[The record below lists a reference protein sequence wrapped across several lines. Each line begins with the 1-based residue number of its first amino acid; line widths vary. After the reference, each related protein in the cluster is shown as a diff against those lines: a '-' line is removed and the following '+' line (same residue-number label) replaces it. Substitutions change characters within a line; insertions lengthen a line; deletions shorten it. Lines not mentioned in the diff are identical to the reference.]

1 VCVCALVLC
10 AGGCCAMPA
19 KKSRKKTRAKQAPAL
34 SAKLWAAW
42 LKYVMEKA
50 GPRMYFVVF
59 LTGAFC
65 LRMGEA
71 LALKRQDLQLDG
83 EEPFVNV
90 SGATAGA
97 QKSPGK
103 VYISAKNLKTIKAAI
118 AKGITCKREVN
129 SRHGVKMR
137 KESYAIP
144 PSGFLFRSRA
154 NASQKHLSYQ
164 AAYHS
169 ISALAPKFLAK
180 LQAEGWGNSPEL
192 ALIRP
197 HSGRATSITML
208 MTAGLSLGVT
218 MKWARHAAGSVKV
231 HLRYGQLTHS
241 DVKRAV
247 EQVDKQG
254 AEWPEVSEAKTQIL
268 QKRLMEIKQE
278 LGKRGNASTRRSC

>member
-1 VCVCALVLC
+1 
-10 AGGCCAMPA
+10 MPA
-19 KKSRKKTRAKQAPAL
+19 GKRRVRRKTRAKQAPAL

-42 LKYVMEKA
+42 LKYVLEKA

-83 EEPFVNV
+83 DEPYVNI
-90 SGATAGA
+90 SGASVGA

-103 VYISAKNLKTIKAAI
+103 VYISAKNIKIVKSAI
-118 AKGITCKREVN
+118 SKGITCKREVN
-129 SRHGVKMR
+129 SRHGIRTR
-137 KESYAIP
+137 KETYNIP
-144 PSGFLFRSRA
+144 SKGFLFRSRA
-154 NASQKHLSYQ
+154 NASQKHLGYQ
-164 AAYHS
+164 AAYYS
-169 ISALAPKFLAK
+169 IRALAPKFFAK
-180 LQAEGWGNSPEL
+180 LQAEGRGNFPEL
-192 ALIRP
+192 ANIRP

-247 EQVDKQG
+247 EQVDNR
-254 AEWPEVSEAKTQIL
+254 AEWPQVDEAKTTVL
-268 QKRLMEIKQE
+268 QKRLTEIKQE
-278 LGKRGNASTRRSC
+278 LRKRGKPTSRGSC